1 MKNRDKI
8 QLNKAYV
15 YLDDTRPAPS
25 GWHLCRWPEEV
36 IELIKQGGVEAV
48 DHDHDLG
55 EGSEYA
61 NPRTG
66 EDVLK
71 FLEEWVHDGH
81 EPPRI
86 MIHTMNAAKRVRM
99 IQTANAIMSAWSC
112 KEQRKEEEENV
123 SK

>member
-1 MKNRDKI
+1 MLRVSRRDDDI
-8 QLNKAYV
+8 ARRLVGDICDRSV
-15 YLDDTRPAPS
+15 YDRVTPVLQS
-25 GWHLCRWPEEV
+25 
-36 IELIKQGGVEAV
+36 
-48 DHDHDLG
+48 
-55 EGSEYA
+55 
-61 NPRTG
+61 G
-66 EDVLK
+66 EDVLR

-86 MIHTMNAAKRVRM
+86 MIHTMNTAKRVRM